1 MDLICAF
8 LCVFLAMEHINGV
21 KTREMKFV
29 YMYIDAVAYV
39 ALAMAFLK

>member
-8 LCVFLAMEHINGV
+8 LCICLAMKHINGV
-21 KTREMKFV
+21 RTGDINFV
-29 YMYIDAVAYV
+29 YMSIDAVTYV